1 MQFEE
6 IYELALVGSVST
18 LVGARPVKSKYVVN
32 LSQVGGGEARL
43 QFGDGWR
50 CRPD

>member
-32 LSQVGGGEARL
+32 LSQVGGEARKVAI
-43 QFGDGWR
+43 WR
-50 CRPD
+50 WVEVSA